1 MILLVLYGL
10 FVIASYLIGAIPFM
24 ILISRA
30 RGVDISHEPDL
41 HQAMWYKVGRRWGLL
56 AVLLDVLKA
65 VVPILASLLLQFPL
79 LVTVMAGL
87 AAVCGQ
93 MWPVFR
99 KFDGERGNTT
109 GGGMV
114 LILTLLLNGIPTVI
128 IAVCF
133 VLLGIIL
140 RTVTRWRASGATLNE
155 RLRFQGSHSMVLPL
169 LMLAGFASCPVTA
182 PIFGLP
188 IEMTLGFL
196 ALVLLLL
203 IRRVTAG
210 LMSDLGN
217 GFRWS
222 VIVNRLLYDRSEI

>member
-1 MILLVLYGL
+1 MIALIIYIV
-10 FVIASYLIGAIPFM
+10 FIVASYLLGAIPFM

-41 HQAMWYKVGRRWGLL
+41 HQAMWFKVGRRWGLF
-56 AVLLDVLKA
+56 AVLLDILKGVAPVLA
-65 VVPILASLLLQFPL
+65 GLLLQFPL
-79 LVTVMAGL
+79 PVTVLAGL

-109 GGGMV
+109 GAGM
-114 LILTLLLNGIPTVI
+114 IFTLTLALNGIPTLI
-128 IAVCF
+128 IAICF
-133 VLLGIIL
+133 VILGIIL

-155 RLRFQGSHSMVLPL
+155 RLRFKGSHSMVLPL
-169 LMLAGFASCPVTA
+169 LVMAGFASCPVTA

-196 ALVLLLL
+196 ALLLLLL

-210 LMSDLGN
+210 LMDDLRH

-222 VIVNRLLYDRSEI
+222 IIINRLLYDRSEI

>member
-1 MILLVLYGL
+1 MLLFYILLV
-10 FVIASYLIGAIPFM
+10 VAAYLLGAIPFM

-41 HQAMWYKVGRRWGLL
+41 HHAMWYKVGRRWGLL
-56 AVLLDVLKA
+56 GVLLDVLKGVA
-65 VVPILASLLLQFPL
+65 PILAGLLLQFPL
-79 LVTVMAGL
+79 TVTVLAGL
-87 AAVCGQ
+87 AATCGQ

-109 GGGMV
+109 GGGM
-114 LILTLLLNGIPTVI
+114 ILTLTLALNGIPTLI

-133 VLLGIIL
+133 VVLGIIL
-140 RTVTRWRASGATLNE
+140 RTVTRWRASGASLNE
-155 RLRFQGSHSMVLPL
+155 RLRFKGSHSMVLPL
-169 LMLAGFASCPVTA
+169 LVMAGFASCPITA

-196 ALVLLLL
+196 AVLTLLL

-210 LMSDLGN
+210 LMDDLRN

-222 VIVNRLLYDRSEI
+222 IITNRLLYDRSEI